1 MELPLPY
8 ESEKSLRRAR
18 STLQKIV
25 AIVMLLA
32 AFTAAASVTEK
43 YKNDLSS
50 TDRYGL
56 LAGVQGL
63 FFLLLVFVASR
74 KDAKS
79 DTKLRTFSQE
89 EYGDDSGSI
98 LAAPLMGSSINAYD
112 DDVPG
117 GNLNSVLAEIDPE
130 LKSFTLWQAL
140 GTAKF
145 YLIFFSFFIGGGSGV
160 MIISNLGQIID
171 GMTGSFQSDVT
182 VFVTIVSVCNC
193 WGRLLSGMLGDFVVK
208 RGYPRP
214 VVFSM
219 AMALMVVAQ
228 ILLVFGSYNSM
239 YVVCVCLGLSYGA
252 FNALCPTLITEIFGD
267 AHSGAIYATN
277 SLSNGVASIL
287 IGSEMAGA
295 LYKKVAHTPN
305 PNGPNFWCDTKNCYR
320 SSAIICAI
328 MCSVAVTF
336 GLMLSH
342 LTKRRYHAMYD
353 TL

>member
-1 MELPLPY
+1 MPHTTNGGGGGGSSSSLGTISGRQLQQYSYSSSSSSPLSDTFLTIDGGFGLNSFGATFGDGLANACQGYIPFLLFLALEITVIGCVGAAFTKELPLPY

-214 VVFSM
+214 V
-219 AMALMVVAQ
+219 
-228 ILLVFGSYNSM
+228 
-239 YVVCVCLGLSYGA
+239 
-252 FNALCPTLITEIFGD
+252 TL
-267 AHSGAIYATN
+267 
-277 SLSNGVASIL
+277 
-287 IGSEMAGA
+287 
-295 LYKKVAHTPN
+295 
-305 PNGPNFWCDTKNCYR
+305 W
-320 SSAIICAI
+320 
-328 MCSVAVTF
+328 
-336 GLMLSH
+336 
-342 LTKRRYHAMYD
+342 LTRRH
-353 TL
+353 